1 MHHSRIAA
9 IARMKQAGWRVD
21 AIAKHYEIS
30 VEMVLA
36 ALVEAKVVSRNQ
48 WKMRLGQVKR
58 GY

>member
-1 MHHSRIAA
+1 
-9 IARMKQAGWRVD
+9 MKQAGWRVD